1 MNEYTNVNTCLYIG
15 GGPQA
20 KRRGTAAEER
30 GKASEENKRG
40 RIRTEKQ

>member
-1 MNEYTNVNTCLYIG
+1 MYEYTYVYICLYIG